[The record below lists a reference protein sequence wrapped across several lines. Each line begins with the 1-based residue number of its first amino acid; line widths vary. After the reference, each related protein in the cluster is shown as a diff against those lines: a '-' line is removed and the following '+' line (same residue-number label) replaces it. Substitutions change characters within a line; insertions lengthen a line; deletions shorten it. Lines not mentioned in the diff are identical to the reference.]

1 MAFRQIVV
9 GLMGKKV
16 DPKSLDSLR
25 FGLGICIWL
34 ASVSGAY
41 YFWLQPSLLPLD
53 GVLLVLASLAA
64 QLGLGWLFSRFLLRD
79 RNGKTAWGG
88 ILAFVGFAY
97 LLSVLNGML
106 LIHTNVVFY
115 LVSVLWV
122 AAGLT
127 WYRAIL
133 VSIVA
138 LIPEVVAWANIRY
151 DLLRPIPP
159 LPGNADP
166 LLFDWTTFENNLFHF
181 SGLVVLLA
189 VMTSRLK
196 SHRVTSF
203 KGAVQ
208 TAVPAKGA
216 AVVAA
221 SAETQPTL
229 SFQPSTAVQVPQVD
243 HTLAKNVEQNADLR
257 GILESIVFFMSK
269 NFKAHSALG
278 LLSLDEGHT
287 FVINAKF
294 SKSQFIKDNVLIYQG
309 SGIVGKAITE
319 PNGFMTG
326 SVKTY
331 PDKVEYY
338 SKLEEVNSII
348 ISRIVDDDS
357 RKVIGLLV
365 VDSPNIRAFDDA
377 DKELLNRFSVVA
389 SKLISNARMR
399 KIMEST
405 AKQNETVY
413 EISKLLANE
422 RYTRGVIGVLIENLP
437 KVFDAE
443 RLIVCDFSPEEGKGR
458 VLKIAGEPGDVQEG
472 MLFQIDD
479 PFCLYGMTFINK
491 IEYLETDVLR
501 ENRYRF
507 RKDEQPEFEPSEVM
521 VAPLLDDQGHPMV
534 VIGLETNK
542 PGTFQKR
549 SIVLLQTIMA
559 NASTAITRAQAYTR
573 LEKQATMDGLTKI
586 PNHRHFQETLDKV
599 VSNCNQARKPF
610 GLLLMDIDHFKKFND
625 TYGHPVGDKVLQ
637 LVAATIAKTI
647 RPNDFVARY
656 GGEEFTVILDSDPAQ
671 LQQAAER
678 IREAIEAQALPHDG
692 NALKVTV
699 SIGASSFPLDGT
711 TKKELID
718 LADQAMYHSKKSGRN
733 RVTLWSQIGH

>member
-1 MAFRQIVV
+1 
-9 GLMGKKV
+9 MGKKI
-16 DPKSLDSLR
+16 DPKSIDSLKLG
-25 FGLGICIWL
+25 FGVFIWL
-34 ASVSGAY
+34 AGVFGG
-41 YFWLQPSLLPLD
+41 FLLWLTPQQLPLQ
-53 GVLLVLASLAA
+53 GEMLTLASIAL
-64 QLGLGWLFSRFLLRD
+64 QLGFGWLFSRFLLRD
-79 RNGKTAWGG
+79 RNGKTALGG
-88 ILAFVGFAY
+88 VLAFLGLAY
-97 LLSVLNGML
+97 PLCIVNGHIIEPENL
-106 LIHTNVVFY
+106 VFY
-115 LVSVLWV
+115 LVAVVWV
-122 AAGLT
+122 SAGLT
-127 WYRAIL
+127 WYKAVLAALLAL
-133 VSIVA
+133 V
-138 LIPEVVAWANIRY
+138 PEVFQWMNIHY
-151 DLLRPIPP
+151 SLLRPYPP

-166 LLFDWTTFENNLFHF
+166 LLFDWTSFEEHLL
-181 SGLVVLLA
+181 SSTGLVILLA
-189 VMTSRLK
+189 VMLARLK
-196 SHRVTSF
+196 SHRVVGF
-203 KGAVQ
+203 KGALPSSV
-208 TAVPAKGA
+208 AKNQ
-216 AVVAA
+216 A
-221 SAETQPTL
+221 SGTSGTGPETQPTL
-229 SFQPSTAVQVPQVD
+229 SFQPSSSVQVPQVD
-243 HTLAKNVEQNADLR
+243 ASLAKNIEENADLR

-294 SKSQFIKDNVLIYQG
+294 SKSQYIKDNVLIYQG

-348 ISRIVDDDS
+348 ISRILDDDT

-365 VDSPNIRAFDDA
+365 VDSPNIRAFEDG

-405 AKQNETVY
+405 SKQNEIVY
-413 EISKLLANE
+413 EISKLLTNE
-422 RYTRGVIGVLIENLP
+422 RYTRGVIGVLIENLR
-437 KVFDAE
+437 KVFDAD
-443 RLIVCDFSPEEGKGR
+443 RLIVCDFSPEDGKGR
-458 VLKIAGEPGDVQEG
+458 VLKLAGESGDVEEG
-472 MLFQIDD
+472 MLFQLDD
-479 PFCLYGMTFINK
+479 PFCLYGMAFINK

-507 RKDEQPEFEPSEVM
+507 RKDEKAEFSPLEVM
-521 VAPLLDDQGHPMV
+521 VAPLLDDQGHAMV
-534 VIGLETNK
+534 VIGLESNK
-542 PGTFQKR
+542 QGCFHKR

-559 NASTAITRAQAYTR
+559 NASTAITRAQAFTR

-599 VSNCNQARKPF
+599 IQKYNQERRPF

-625 TYGHPVGDKVLQ
+625 TYGHPIGDKVLQ
-637 LVAATIAKTI
+637 LVAATVAKTI

-671 LQQAAER
+671 LAQAAER
-678 IREAIEAQALPHDG
+678 IREAIEAQALSHDG

-699 SIGASSFPLDGT
+699 SIGASCFPLDGT
-711 TKKELID
+711 TKKELIE
-718 LADQAMYHSKKSGRN
+718 LSDQAMYHSKKSGRN
-733 RVTLWSQIGH
+733 RVTIWSQLGQ

>member
-1 MAFRQIVV
+1 
-9 GLMGKKV
+9 MGKKV

-25 FGLGICIWL
+25 LGLGIFLWL
-34 ASVSGAY
+34 ASLSAGY
-41 YFWLQPSLLPLD
+41 LLWLNPQPLAFDGFPL
-53 GVLLVLASLAA
+53 LAA
-64 QLGLGWLFSRFLLRD
+64 SAAVQIALGWFFSRFLLRD
-79 RNGKTAWGG
+79 RNGKTALGG
-88 ILAFVGFAY
+88 ILAFVGLIFP
-97 LLSVLNGML
+97 LSVLNGL
-106 LIHTNVVFY
+106 LVQPGNLVFY
-115 LVSVLWV
+115 LIAVVWVSAGIPWLKALLVAVL
-122 AAGLT
+122 
-127 WYRAIL
+127 
-133 VSIVA
+133 A
-138 LIPEVVAWANIRY
+138 LLPETLQWLNIRY
-151 DLLRPIPP
+151 DLLRPYPP

-166 LLFDWTTFENNLFHF
+166 LLFDWTSFQHDYLSTIWL
-181 SGLVVLLA
+181 LPLLA
-189 VMTSRLK
+189 VMLARLK
-196 SHRVTSF
+196 SHRVAAFRSSPATS
-203 KGAVQ
+203 V
-208 TAVPAKGA
+208 VPAKQATGE
-216 AVVAA
+216 V
-221 SAETQPTL
+221 QPTL
-229 SFQPSTAVQVPQVD
+229 SFQPSTSVQVPQVD
-243 HTLAKNVEQNADLR
+243 ASLARNVEANADLR

-294 SKSQFIKDNVLIYQG
+294 SKSQFIKDNILIYQG

-319 PNGFMTG
+319 PNGFMSG

-348 ISRIVDDDS
+348 ISRIMDDDT

-399 KIMEST
+399 KVMENT
-405 AKQNETVY
+405 AKQNEVVY
-413 EISKLLANE
+413 EISKLLTNE
-422 RYTRGVIGVLIENLP
+422 RYTRGVIGVLIENLR
-437 KVFDAE
+437 KVFDAD
-443 RLIVCDFSPEEGKGR
+443 RLIVCDFSPDDGKGR
-458 VLKIAGEPGDVQEG
+458 VLKLAGESGDVQEG
-472 MLFQIDD
+472 MLFDIDD
-479 PFCLYGMTFINK
+479 PFCLYGMAFINK

-507 RKDEQPEFEPSEVM
+507 RKGESPEFSPSEVM

-534 VIGLETNK
+534 VIGLETNN

-559 NASTAITRAQAYTR
+559 NASTAITRAQMYTR

-599 VSNCNQARKPF
+599 LQKYSQAHKPF

-637 LVAATIAKTI
+637 LVAATIARTI

-671 LQQAAER
+671 LAQAAER
-678 IREAIEAQALPHDG
+678 IREAIEAQALPHEG

-699 SIGASSFPLDGT
+699 SIGAACYPLDGT

-733 RVTLWSQIGH
+733 RVTIWSQLGR